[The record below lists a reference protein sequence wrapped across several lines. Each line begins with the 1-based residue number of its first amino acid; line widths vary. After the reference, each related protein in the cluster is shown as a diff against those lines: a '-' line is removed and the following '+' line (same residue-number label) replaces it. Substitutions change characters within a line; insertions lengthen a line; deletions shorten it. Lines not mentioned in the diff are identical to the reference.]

1 MKDPKKKKHKLPR
14 EKAFDYALI
23 IFLLAILVFWIIL
36 ATTSHSGEK
45 YSGKT
50 KGEVTDIFFVMPN
63 TGGVWDRRVEVSF
76 SVNGQIH
83 KIHIDSPASIQ
94 IGDSCK
100 VRYRNKRP
108 GDAFVEWY

>member
-1 MKDPKKKKHKLPR
+1 MKPSKKKKHKLPM
-14 EKAFDYALI
+14 EKSLDYVL
-23 IFLLAILVFWIIL
+23 IFLLAILVLWIIL
-36 ATTSHSGEK
+36 ATTSHSGDK

-50 KGEVTDIFFVMPN
+50 NGEVTDIFFVMPN
-63 TGGVWDRRVEVSF
+63 KAGDWSRRVEVSF
-76 SVNGQIH
+76 SVNGQMH

-108 GDAFVEWY
+108 SDAFVEWY